1 MTFYHDSTVRAS
13 LVFRT
18 QQQCLKLLNE
28 IQTQVM
34 KHRLHVLKLLTS
46 CTPQYVL
53 WRLSDYFVLLIGR
66 GNGFGKNGVDE
77 ILGFLV
83 VSIDGNAPGGDRFVI
98 ELGGIFGKGNP
109 VVEAILGLFRS
120 RQVHKN

>member
-1 MTFYHDSTVRAS
+1 MYGE
-13 LVFRT
+13 
-18 QQQCLKLLNE
+18 LL
-28 IQTQVM
+28 
-34 KHRLHVLKLLTS
+34 
-46 CTPQYVL
+46 
-53 WRLSDYFVLLIGR
+53 GR

-83 VSIDGNAPGGDRFVI
+83 VSIDGNAPGRDGLVI